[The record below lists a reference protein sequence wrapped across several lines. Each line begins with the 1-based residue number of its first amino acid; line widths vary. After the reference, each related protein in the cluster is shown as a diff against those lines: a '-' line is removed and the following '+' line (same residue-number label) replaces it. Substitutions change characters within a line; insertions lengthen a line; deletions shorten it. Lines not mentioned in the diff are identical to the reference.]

1 MAISVPV
8 PKEITEYKE
17 KIIFGMSGR
26 QLIFSGIAVVLAVGI
41 GVLCYLMG
49 MDITLIGYIII
60 LAASPLM
67 ALGFI
72 RKNNMAFE
80 KYLFLVLRSKM
91 GQNLLTYKTELLID
105 TLPTSDTKNIP
116 AERKVKHG
124 SIQKNA
130 NGKSRR
136 AVGEC
141 SQYAG
146 AAQNGKGKR
155 KITLRK
161 IKAARQEYQTAK
173 RRATTEAAGH
183 SSP

>member
-17 KIIFGMSGR
+17 KIILGMSGR

-41 GVLCYLMG
+41 GALCYLMG
-49 MDITLIGYIII
+49 MDITIIGYIII

-72 RKNNMAFE
+72 RKDNMPFE

-105 TLPTSDTKNIP
+105 MLPTSNTKNIP

-136 AVGEC
+136 SVGEC
-141 SQYAG
+141 SQCAG
-146 AAQNGKGKR
+146 ATQGGKDKR
-155 KITLRK
+155 KVTLRK
-161 IKAARQEYQTAK
+161 IKATRQEYRAAK
-173 RRATTEAAGH
+173 RRTATEAAGRGH
-183 SSP
+183 P